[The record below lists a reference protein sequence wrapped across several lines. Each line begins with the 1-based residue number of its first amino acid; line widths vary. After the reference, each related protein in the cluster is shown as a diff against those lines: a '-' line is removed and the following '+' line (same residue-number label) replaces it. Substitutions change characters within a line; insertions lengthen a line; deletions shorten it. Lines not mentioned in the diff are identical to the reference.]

1 MDPLFAGLLVVVA
14 TAISVWL
21 ITYLHNQESQRPFT
35 WLQILLLTLG
45 FLVTFGLL
53 TFLVIP
59 H

>member
-35 WLQILLLTLG
+35 WLQILLLTLW

>member
-1 MDPLFAGLLVVVA
+1 MDPLFAGILVVVA

-35 WLQILLLTLG
+35 WLQILLLTLW

-59 H
+59 D

>member
-35 WLQILLLTLG
+35 WLQILLLTLW
-45 FLVTFGLL
+45 FLVMFGLL

>member
-35 WLQILLLTLG
+35 WLQILLLTLW

-59 H
+59 D

>member
-1 MDPLFAGLLVVVA
+1 LDPLFAGLLVVVA

-35 WLQILLLTLG
+35 WLQILLLTLW

>member
-35 WLQILLLTLG
+35 WVQILLLTLW

-59 H
+59 D